1 VYIHQNVG
9 FRPIEAD
16 DLEPL
21 RALHNDM
28 TTLLQLGTVDLV
40 SSDEQVEWWKGLSK
54 NRTEKRYSVVELG
67 SGKVIG
73 MVRIQNI
80 DSVNAHC
87 EVGLDI
93 VPTHRGKGYGTSS
106 YRMVL
111 EYLFLHYNMHMVYL
125 RVAEFNE
132 RAIRLYEQLGF
143 VETGR
148 FTEYLFR
155 NGKFWDYILMT
166 MTRDRYMQLH
176 AGAGGSGR

>member
-1 VYIHQNVG
+1 MYIRGNVG
-9 FRPIEAD
+9 FRPIEAG

-28 TTLLQLGTVDLV
+28 TTLLQLGTVDMV
-40 SSDEQVEWWKGLSK
+40 SSDQQVEWWKALS
-54 NRTEKRYSVVELG
+54 RHRSERRYSVVELG
-67 SGKVIG
+67 SGTVIG
-73 MVRIQNI
+73 IVRIQSI

-93 VPTHRGKGYGTSS
+93 VPSQRGKGYGTSS
-106 YRMVL
+106 YRMIL

-143 VETGR
+143 TETGR

-155 NGKFWDYILMT
+155 NGKFWDYVLMT
-166 MTRDRYMQLH
+166 MTKDRYMQLH
-176 AGAGGSGR
+176 VGASSGGS